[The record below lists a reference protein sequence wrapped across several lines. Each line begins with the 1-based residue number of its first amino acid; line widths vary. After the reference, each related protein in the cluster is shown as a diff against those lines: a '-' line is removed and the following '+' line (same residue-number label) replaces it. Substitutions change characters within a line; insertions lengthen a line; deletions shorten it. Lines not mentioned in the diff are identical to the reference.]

1 MSAAGDPLRAQ
12 LRPGAVR
19 WRLLTPAGRPGA
31 IGAIALEADSA
42 AALDDALDALGMA
55 AATGEAPLRPLLGVD
70 EGLVCRA
77 APALAILT
85 PHGGIEII
93 RRLAE
98 RLEQAGVPQAGPDAA
113 PDVAPWPEA
122 TDEIEARML
131 DALAVAASP
140 LAIRL
145 LFDQPRRWR
154 ARGSGPGA
162 DAEIPP
168 AVAAR
173 LQRLLAPPAV
183 AIVGPPNVGKS
194 ALLNRLARRAVSVVA
209 DEPGTTRDHVGALLD
224 CAGLVVRVL
233 DAPGERTGAGAIES
247 EAQELAREVIAAAD
261 LLLVCFD
268 AGAGPRALT
277 LPAGPPRLR
286 IATRA
291 DLGEPNAEVAWEVDL
306 VTSAETGQGLDA
318 LAAAVRDALV
328 PPADLA
334 DPRPWRFWAPRPPGR
349 GGYQALDRAQ

>member
-1 MSAAGDPLRAQ
+1 MSAAGDPPRAQ
-12 LRPGAVR
+12 AQPGAVR

-42 AALDDALDALGMA
+42 AALDAVLDALGMPA
-55 AATGEAPLRPLLGVD
+55 AVGEAPLRPLLGVD

-77 APALAILT
+77 GPALAILT
-85 PHGGIEII
+85 PHGGVEII
-93 RRLAE
+93 RRLAG
-98 RLEQAGVPQAGPDAA
+98 RLEQAGVPQAGPGA
-113 PDVAPWPEA
+113 APWPEA

-131 DALAVAASP
+131 DALAAAASP
-140 LAIRL
+140 LAIGL
-145 LFDQPRRWR
+145 LLDQPGRWR
-154 ARGSGPGA
+154 ARASGRGA

-168 AVAAR
+168 AAAAR
-173 LQRLLAPPAV
+173 LQRLLAPPTV

-247 EAQELAREVIAAAD
+247 AAQELAREAIAAAD

-268 AGAGPRALT
+268 AGAGPRDLS
-277 LPAGPPRLR
+277 LPAGPLRLR

-291 DLGEPNAEVAWEVDL
+291 DLGEPDAEVAWDADL

-318 LAAAVRDALV
+318 LATAVRDALV
-328 PPADLA
+328 PPTDLA
-334 DPRPWRFWAPRPPGR
+334 DPRPWRFWAHPDG
-349 GGYQALDRAQ
+349 AE